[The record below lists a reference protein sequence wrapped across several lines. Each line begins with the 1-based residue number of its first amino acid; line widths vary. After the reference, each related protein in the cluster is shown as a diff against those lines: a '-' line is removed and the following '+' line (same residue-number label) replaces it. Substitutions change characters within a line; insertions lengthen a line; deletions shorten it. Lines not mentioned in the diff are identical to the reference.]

1 MGKRLTDREK
11 LLFKLDTFTDGEVSE
26 LLDYVSIMESMK
38 RDLAQPELFEDELLN
53 LLSTAR
59 ENQRAQ
65 QVFEWE
71 TARRRAESRNSP
83 LYARR

>member
-1 MGKRLTDREK
+1 MGRRLTDREK
-11 LLFKLDTFTDGEVSE
+11 LLFKLDHFTDGEVSE
-26 LLDYVSIMESMK
+26 LLDYASIMEAMK
-38 RDLAQPELFEDELLN
+38 REISQPDIFEDELLD
-53 LLSTAR
+53 LLSSAR

-71 TARRRAESRNSP
+71 TARRRAEQRTSP

>member
-1 MGKRLTDREK
+1 MGRRLTDREK
-11 LLFKLDTFTDGEVSE
+11 LLFKLDNFTDGEVSE

-38 RDLAQPELFEDELLN
+38 REISQPDIFEDELLN
-53 LLSTAR
+53 LLSSAR

-65 QVFEWE
+65 QVLEWE
-71 TARRRAESRNSP
+71 TARRRAESRSLP

>member
-1 MGKRLTDREK
+1 MGRRLTDREK
-11 LLFKLDTFTDGEVSE
+11 LLFKLDNFTDGEVSE

-38 RDLAQPELFEDELLN
+38 REISQPDLFEDELLN
-53 LLSTAR
+53 LLSSAR
-59 ENQRAQ
+59 ENRRAQ

-71 TARRRAESRNSP
+71 TARRRAETRSSP